1 VSDRLVRGA
10 AEDAAPTTSA
20 TDAVTAA
27 EPRDPLPGGVCTGL
41 GSWPGTDPREAAATV
56 LGELP
61 DLTHLVELPARG
73 IGADMI
79 GRMSALLVDMRLDTS
94 TRGYR
99 LAARPG
105 AVSRR
110 ARDLLR
116 ADLDA
121 LEEAW
126 ETSGSAGTGRVVK
139 LQATGPLTL
148 AAQVELP
155 NGHRALTDPGA
166 VRDLSESLAEGLVA
180 HADEVRRRLGARIV
194 LQLDEP
200 SLRRVLDGS
209 LRGVSALDTVR
220 AVPEPEARA
229 VLDRV
234 IQAQR
239 DPVVLHDC
247 SDDPPLALL
256 RRTEAAALAIDIA
269 HIGATDL
276 DDLGEAI
283 DAGKKLVLG
292 LVPTAEPAGRPTWRE
307 IAEPG
312 ARLVDRLGF
321 PRTILAG
328 QILVAPACGLGGAS
342 LSWARR
348 ALALAAEV
356 TRVYTEDPESLGA
369 R

>member
-1 VSDRLVRGA
+1 MRESSTQATGSEGA
-10 AEDAAPTTSA
+10 DAPA
-20 TDAVTAA
+20 AVTATR
-27 EPRDPLPGGVCTGL
+27 EILRGGVATGL
-41 GSWPGTDPREAAATV
+41 GSWPGVDPREAAATI

-61 DLTHLVELPARG
+61 DLAHLVELPARG

-79 GRMSALLVDMRLDTS
+79 GRMSALLIDMRLDTS

-121 LEEAW
+121 LEEVW
-126 ETSGSAGTGRVVK
+126 ETSGSAGTGRVIK
-139 LQATGPLTL
+139 LQAAGPLTL
-148 AAQVELP
+148 AAQIELP
-155 NGHRALTDPGA
+155 SGHRALTDPGA
-166 VRDLSESLAEGLVA
+166 VRDLSESLAEGLAA
-180 HADEVRRRLGARIV
+180 HADEVRRRLGAEVV

-200 SLRRVLDGS
+200 NLAEVLDGA
-209 LRGVSALDTVR
+209 LRGTSILDTVR
-220 AVPEPEARA
+220 AVPEPEAHA

-234 IQAQR
+234 IEAQR
-239 DPVVLHDC
+239 APVVLHDC
-247 SDDPPLALL
+247 SPNPPLALL
-256 RRTEAAALAIDIA
+256 RRTAAAALAIDVA
-269 HIGATDL
+269 HIGTADL
-276 DDLGEAI
+276 DPLGETL

-292 LVPTAEPAGRPTWRE
+292 LVPGTEPAGTLSWRE

-312 ARLVDRLGF
+312 VRLIDRLGF
-321 PRTILAG
+321 PRTTLAG
-328 QILVAPACGLGGAS
+328 RILVAPACGLGGAP

-348 ALALAAEV
+348 ALTLATEV
-356 TRVYTEDPESLGA
+356 TRAYTEDPESLGA